1 VFVWRGAPGQAV
13 DGLHYASLKQSG
25 LYYVFT
31 TRHNVSPSF
40 ALELLVRLAGL
51 FKDYCGVLNEE
62 SIRKNFVLIYEL
74 LDEVLVRRLRPSRAV
89 VCIIL

>member
-1 VFVWRGAPGQAV
+1 M

-74 LDEVLVRRLRPSRAV
+74 LDEVLVRPAV
-89 VCIIL
+89 VCIVL